1 MESIV
6 DEVRRLSEE
15 GIKEVTLLGQ
25 NVNSYSD
32 ESDIVHQGE
41 EQKRAEDRLLSR
53 GFKTVYKTRAHGLK
67 FVDLLDKVSAVD
79 PEMRVRFTSPHPKDF
94 PDELLVLM
102 KERPNICK
110 QIHLPVQSG
119 SSAVLERMRRG
130 YTREA
135 YLGLVKHIRSL
146 IPQVSLSSDFIVGF
160 CGETEADHHD
170 TLNLVS
176 SVGYDMAYMFA
187 YSMREKTLAHRRY
200 QDDVPEEVKQKRLR
214 ELIDLFYSIQA
225 TRVQA
230 DVGTEQLVLVEGPSR
245 KSESDLSGKADG
257 GRNIVFR
264 RELLLDPK
272 SNITRFPLPGDYVI
286 VRIESCKGS
295 TPIGRCLAF
304 SSIKEFSLR
313 GSCS

>member
-1 MESIV
+1 MDSIV

-15 GIKEVTLLGQ
+15 GIKEVMLLGQ

-32 ESDIVHQGE
+32 ESKIEHQTE
-41 EQKRAEDRLLSR
+41 ERKREEDGLLSR
-53 GFKTVYKTRAHGLK
+53 GFKTLYKVQAHGLK

-79 PEMRVRFTSPHPKDF
+79 PEMRIRFTSPHPKDF
-94 PDELLVLM
+94 PDELLMLM

-135 YLGLVKHIRSL
+135 YLELVRHVRSL
-146 IPQVSLSSDFIVGF
+146 LPQVSLSSDFIVGF
-160 CGETEADHHD
+160 CGETEADHQD
-170 TLNLVS
+170 TLSLVT

-200 QDDVPEEVKQKRLR
+200 QDDIPEEVKQRRLR
-214 ELIDLFYSIQA
+214 ELINLFYSIQ
-225 TRVQA
+225 TTKVQA
-230 DVGTEQLVLVEGPSR
+230 EVGTEQLVLVEGPSR
-245 KSESDLSGKADG
+245 KSESDYSGKADG

-264 RELLLDPK
+264 REPLLDPR
-272 SNITRFPLPGDYVI
+272 SNRMSLPQAGDYVT
-286 VRIESCKGS
+286 VRIESFKGS

-304 SSIKEFSLR
+304 SSIKEFSMKNLR
-313 GSCS
+313 S